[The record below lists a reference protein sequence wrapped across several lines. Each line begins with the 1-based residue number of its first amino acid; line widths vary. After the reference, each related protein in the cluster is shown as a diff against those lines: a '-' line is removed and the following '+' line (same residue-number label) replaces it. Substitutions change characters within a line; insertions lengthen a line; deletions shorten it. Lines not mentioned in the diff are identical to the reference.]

1 MKKVRLA
8 MLVASMFLGMTT
20 VVRAQDT
27 QPQGRPSRGNQAA
40 MLFKDITLTEA
51 QTAKRDSIV
60 AKYREQSQ
68 AIRAEMQNGD
78 RDAAMA
84 KMRDLQGKQREEL
97 KAILTDEQKKV
108 FDKNV
113 EEMQQRMQQ
122 RPPSGL

>member
-40 MLFKDITLTEA
+40 MLFKDITLSEA

-84 KMRDLQGKQREEL
+84 KMRDLQAKQREEL
-97 KAILTDEQKKV
+97 KSILTDEQKKV